1 MIPIITSLISSLEVS
16 DDFYLYEEESDNETI
31 ISDSEEI
38 KQQTE
43 LNYDNITEI
52 LKNVKKSIYISLKH
66 YWAISNEFDIIAAF
80 LDPRYKNLNFI
91 SDSNIKERIQTTLKA
106 QYDQLKWKINQQSIS
121 PSPILTSI
129 ENSTTNTKS
138 LHDHQARHE
147 KRIK

>member
-31 ISDSEEI
+31 ISDSKEI
-38 KQQTE
+38 NQQTE

-66 YWAISNEFDIIAAF
+66 YWAIPNEFDIIAAF

-91 SDSNIKERIQTTLKA
+91 SDSNIKERIQSTLKA
-106 QYDQLKWKINQQSIS
+106 QYDQLKWKIN
-121 PSPILTSI
+121 
-129 ENSTTNTKS
+129 
-138 LHDHQARHE
+138 
-147 KRIK
+147 